1 MTPPDPPQPPD
12 GPSCGSDCSS
22 GAPGEETRAELVSF
36 RLGRPGRP
44 LGPIQETCDTAHRA
58 WLEPVREAYLQS
70 PLTMSVLSARLH
82 MAKSKISELM
92 SGRLYPRWELLG
104 ELAAELGVP
113 ARPLYRLWLQAAPEF
128 RRRSRSP
135 QEPPTA
141 PVAVRPAPPMDHT
154 AFRALT
160 ENGYDFYASVFLPEA
175 HRETAV
181 RDTYDQLWLSWTKAL
196 ASSDTR
202 RHAWSVLRATVM
214 SRTPLIDGRPQFTH
228 AAFDTV
234 ALRSLSR
241 PEDVEAAVEQLTET
255 QTLFRA
261 MSRLPGHQL
270 DVVVLRSLGGMAEE
284 EVSSLLGVPLATV
297 RSDERHAT
305 RFLDST
311 LCNCPP
317 TDPEGTPS

>member
-1 MTPPDPPQPPD
+1 MIPPNPPDD
-12 GPSCGSDCSS
+12 PSS
-22 GAPGEETRAELVSF
+22 PRP
-36 RLGRPGRP
+36 GRPGRP
-44 LGPIQETCDTAHRA
+44 LRPIVEDCDTAHRA
-58 WLEPVREAYLQS
+58 WLEPLREAYLKS
-70 PLTMSVLSARLH
+70 GLTMSVLSGRLH

-104 ELAAELGVP
+104 PLAAELGVP
-113 ARPLYRLWLQAAPEF
+113 AGPLYRLWRQAAPEI
-128 RRRSRSP
+128 RRKSRSWH
-135 QEPPTA
+135 EHSTA
-141 PVAVRPAPPMDHT
+141 PVAVRPGPPMDHT

-160 ENGYDFYASVFLPEA
+160 ETGYDFYAGVFLPDR
-175 HRETAV
+175 HREAAV

-214 SRTPLIDGRPQFTH
+214 ARTPLIDGRPQFTH

-234 ALRSLSR
+234 ALSSLTE
-241 PEDVEAAVEQLTET
+241 PEDIEAAVEQLTET
-255 QTLFRA
+255 EALFRA

-270 DVVVLRSLGGMAEE
+270 DVVILRSLGGMAEE
-284 EVSSLLGVPLATV
+284 MVSDLLGVPLATV

-305 RFLDST
+305 RFLGSI
-311 LCNCPP
+311 LCPP